1 MIVEETNLTLTL
13 ILISSNSLTNQVFER
28 QGVIVVEGWLAFKA
42 TRDLAKL
49 LVELRGAVEEAF
61 VDKVLD
67 PQGLGQ
73 GTDEGDDDDEDND
86 EDDGTGASSSAS
98 PGPSAGAARSQK
110 WSRAM
115 RAIETLLA
123 CAVPVNTV
131 NAATFQVAFVKR
143 TKKH

>member
-1 MIVEETNLTLTL
+1 M
-13 ILISSNSLTNQVFER
+13 
-28 QGVIVVEGWLAFKA
+28 IVVEGWLAFKA

-73 GTDEGDDDDEDND
+73 EVDDNNNND
-86 EDDGTGASSSAS
+86 EDGDDGDENDGEEDGDGVGVGASPS
-98 PGPSAGAARSQK
+98 PSPSPSPGAARSQK

-115 RAIETLLA
+115 SAIETLLA
-123 CAVPVNTV
+123 CAVPVSTV
-131 NAATFQVAFVKR
+131 NAATFQVIESTDFS
-143 TKKH
+143 

>member
-1 MIVEETNLTLTL
+1 M
-13 ILISSNSLTNQVFER
+13 
-28 QGVIVVEGWLAFKA
+28 VEGWLAFKA

-73 GTDEGDDDDEDND
+73 GVDDNNNDEDEGDENDGDDDG
-86 EDDGTGASSSAS
+86 DGVGVGASPS
-98 PGPSAGAARSQK
+98 PGAARSQK

-123 CAVPVNTV
+123 CAVPVSTV
-131 NAATFQVAFVKR
+131 NAATFQVFESSLFSCISYN
-143 TKKH
+143 